1 MNRLSTACAVLLSYS
16 LMSGCG
22 LGPFAEEGGGSD
34 NLPIH
39 GGGPFTPL
47 AVDFDT
53 PADEPYVVV
62 TATKSLLD
70 PSVEQYDNGTFLIHY
85 TRLDEDGS
93 TIWKVDLPSI
103 RDFSGTPELV
113 LSADQAWEQGQVR
126 SVSLVREG
134 DKVTLYYEGGDSA
147 PAIGRAVS
155 TDGGQSY
162 VKDVNNP
169 IVEGLDPNIT
179 KAEGRHILVYADMS
193 NQRIMLRDSPD
204 ELSFG
209 PASVILSA
217 RSGEQGAID
226 QAGVAAPAL
235 RISRTLDGHELFGL
249 YYEGWSLDNDGEVF
263 ESVGYIAS
271 FDGQKWERF
280 LDGNE
285 IVDSGLFGSGGPSP
299 ILGPVSGL
307 LFYHQKRQGRGRIA
321 VAESP

>member
-1 MNRLSTACAVLLSYS
+1 MSHLSRTCALLLGYS
-16 LMSGCG
+16 LISGCG

-47 AVDFDT
+47 PVDFDT

-70 PSVEQYDNGTFLIHY
+70 PSVEQQDDNTFLIHY
-85 TRLDEDGS
+85 TRLDEEGS

-103 RDFSGTPELV
+103 HEVSGTPELV
-113 LSADQAWEQGQVR
+113 LSADQDWEQGQVR
-126 SVSLVREG
+126 SVSLLREG
-134 DKVTLYYEGGDSA
+134 EKVTLYYEGGDLD

-155 TDGGQSY
+155 IDGGQTY

-179 KAEGRHILVYADMS
+179 KAEGRHILVYADMA
-193 NQRIMLRDSPD
+193 NQRIMLRESPD

-209 PASVILSA
+209 PARVILAA
-217 RSGEQGAID
+217 RSSEQGTID

-235 RISRTLDGHELFGL
+235 RISRTLDGQELFGL
-249 YYEGWSLDNDGEVF
+249 YYEAWSLDNDGEVF
-263 ESVGYIAS
+263 ETVGYQAS
-271 FDGQKWERF
+271 FGGEKWERF

-321 VAESP
+321 AAESP